1 MNKDTLKKI
10 KTNPGAYII
19 WLALTCI
26 VHIVLFGAKIRQDY
40 QAWERIAVFLL
51 AVCITLPLHELFHFV
66 FMKLFG
72 KSSVRI
78 CVMKSPLGLP
88 TLGTVAQW
96 TFNKWQSVIIYLSPF
111 VWLTLLVDAALI
123 FCQQAELI
131 FLVVPICNCAG
142 CFYDIVDTLTAVAHQ
157 N

>member
-1 MNKDTLKKI
+1 M
-10 KTNPGAYII
+10 
-19 WLALTCI
+19 
-26 VHIVLFGAKIRQDY
+26 
-40 QAWERIAVFLL
+40 
-51 AVCITLPLHELFHFV
+51 

-96 TFNKWQSVIIYLSPF
+96 MFNKWQSVIIYLSPF